1 MVITYRRTGGLF
13 MLLTLAA
20 AALAAT
26 VLTVA
31 VAGTLLIVSAAIAVV
46 ALFGRA
52 VLPRR
57 WRGRPVLPVTRS
69 PHQTIDA
76 TVVNATS
83 SSDTLNL
90 RGAREH

>member
-31 VAGTLLIVSAAIAVV
+31 VAGTLLIVSAASFDLSKR
-46 ALFGRA
+46 LFRA
-52 VLPRR
+52 F
-57 WRGRPVLPVTRS
+57 RS
-69 PHQTIDA
+69 ASTFR
-76 TVVNATS
+76 S
-83 SSDTLNL
+83 SPS
-90 RGAREH
+90 